1 MVLKKRKLIN
11 IGISIVLTGACF
23 FGLVLIQSKI
33 NNPNG
38 ITNVIVARAD
48 IEKGTVITRDNL
60 NSLFKEKSN
69 VDKGVVPDI
78 AIKNKNR
85 LIGMIATNDIS
96 KNGIVNE
103 SEIKSV
109 NDPIIRVLNP
119 REITI
124 DLKSIGSSVGGTL
137 REGDLVDIFVGNNDL
152 KESTRV
158 LKNVY
163 VNATLTSDGTKIERG
178 QKNPTTII
186 SVIIDEGNVDK
197 LTTAMQMGDIRV
209 SKVN

>member
-23 FGLVLIQSKI
+23 FGLILIQSKI